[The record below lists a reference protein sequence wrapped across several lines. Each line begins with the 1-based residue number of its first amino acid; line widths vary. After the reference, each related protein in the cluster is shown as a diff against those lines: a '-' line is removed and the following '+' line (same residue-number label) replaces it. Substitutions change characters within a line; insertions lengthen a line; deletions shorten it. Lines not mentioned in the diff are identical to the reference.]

1 MMWCMALWTAMAW
14 AGNPDVLIA
23 DLKRWQPLRSST
35 TAPNIPRSDY
45 QAALDGKIVSGIEIV
60 EDIKAAKAYGVAVFD
75 IPIETFWKAVADED
89 HHANALP
96 ITHSM
101 TIDGKRR
108 SPDHTIFQFMDIPI
122 LSDRWWVVR
131 IKYNG
136 GLYTASE
143 HRAWE
148 LIWEDRLKEPA
159 IRAKIA
165 PELITEGMPI
175 AWTKGAWLLV
185 DLGRGQTLV
194 EYHTWSDPGG
204 SLPPGPASRFAAGE
218 VKANLRSIRAFAKSH
233 TPTCSGTYVRPDGS
247 AL

>member
-1 MMWCMALWTAMAW
+1 MMWCMVLWTVAAW
-14 AGNPDVLIA
+14 ATNPDALLA

-35 TAPNIPRSDY
+35 TAPDIPRHVY
-45 QAALDGKIVSGIEIV
+45 QAALDGEITSGIEIV

-75 IPIETFWKAVADED
+75 IPIETFWKAIADED

-96 ITHSM
+96 ITRSM
-101 TIDGKRR
+101 TIDGRRR
-108 SPDHTIFQFMDIPI
+108 SPDHTIFQYMDIPI

-131 IKYNG
+131 IQYNG
-136 GLYTASE
+136 GLYTASK

-148 LIWEDRLKEPA
+148 LVWEDRLKEPA
-159 IRAKIA
+159 MRSKIA
-165 PELITEGMPI
+165 PALIADGMPI

-185 DLGRGQTLV
+185 DLGQGRTLV

-204 SLPPGPASRFAAGE
+204 SVPPGPASRFAAGE
-218 VKANLRSIRAFAKSH
+218 VKSNLRSIRTFAKNH